1 MKIAK
6 GKDVVSLSESEVQ
19 EALKLY
25 IRNRTDRDTVGQV
38 RLETSPLC
46 SVLDTC
52 PNYIAFADL
61 APQELAS

>member
-25 IRNRTDRDTVGQV
+25 IHNRTARDTVGQV
-38 RLETSPLC
+38 RLETSPLR

-52 PNYIAFADL
+52 TNYIAFADL

>member
-6 GKDVVSLSESEVQ
+6 GNDVVSLSEGEVQ
-19 EALKLY
+19 EALKRY
-25 IRNRTDRDTVGQV
+25 IRERSGREPVGQV
-38 RLETSPLC
+38 RLETSPLR

-52 PNYIAFADL
+52 TNYIAFADL